1 MKGRNIM
8 NTKASQKRSKILT
21 AKFFLVLLCSLVS
34 VGQTTFGA
42 TYTSSSTSGTQTW
55 SSGTGWSPTAPVS
68 AADTLLVFSATLASG
83 TALQSANN
91 LVGDFLLNN
100 LSMSYAGPTS
110 GTATFTLTGGNLQ
123 FVNNGA
129 TTPTL
134 TFASSGTIKP
144 VETINNAIILG
155 NTLTVS
161 AAATGTTNNLAGVI
175 SGVGGISKSG
185 VGAVNIIGAANTF
198 SGGVSI
204 GSGALYVANIG
215 NNGANSSLGTSG
227 TITVG
232 GSSNAGELRTTN
244 ALSETTDK
252 TIVMGGS
259 TGGATIANYG
269 TGTTLT
275 LNGNINANS
284 TTAKSLTLN
293 DKNGSITVNGTIA
306 NDVSGNAVSLVKT
319 SGSLFTVTLNSANGY
334 TGGTTISS
342 GSLAVGNSGAL
353 GTGALTVT
361 GLTGATLRAI
371 SNVSLANNI
380 VNNLTGASGYL
391 AIDSLQNAGLTNAIT
406 GLISGTGGVRANTA
420 GSRTELLNVNNSF
433 GGGLKVE
440 QGTFMV
446 ANMGNA
452 GANSAIGTSGTVI
465 LGSTTASGFLIW
477 GNSQSETSDKVIA
490 MGGTTGGAGIYG
502 KNNGTLLTLNGNLSV
517 TGVGNKTLTMGGDS
531 DITFNGLIADGAS
544 SSVINARTTGT
555 ATNTRTTT
563 LGNMNNSFTGAVV
576 IDASA
581 PTSASV
587 TNYLSVAGIGNSGNN
602 SYLGKASTINIGGS
616 ASGSTAMLKYTG
628 SGETSD
634 KVINMA
640 GALGNAGID
649 QSGTGLLKFNNNLTA
664 TGSGDKSFVLSG
676 STAGTGEI
684 GGAIVNGAT
693 GSTGLK
699 KEGSGTWTLSGA
711 NSYSGATT
719 VSAGTLN
726 VATAGNISSS
736 SATTINGGNL
746 VVNGTAGAVAVN
758 SGGNLLG
765 SGTVGAV
772 TLASG
777 SFLKPGN
784 SPGNLTAASSV
795 WNAGATYEWQ
805 ITSLTGTAGTAWD
818 LFTVAGG
825 LDLSALSSSA
835 TFNLSLDSSGVLA
848 GFDSAS
854 DYAWTFAKAVSIT
867 GLFSTDAGTDI
878 STLFNISATN
888 FNGGT
893 GPTNGFKVV
902 VGETTGGYTN
912 LNLMAVP
919 EPSASSLMGI
929 GLGALMIL
937 RTFRRQRS

>member
-1 MKGRNIM
+1 M
-8 NTKASQKRSKILT
+8 NTQTNQRTVRNFRKN
-21 AKFFLVLLCSLVS
+21 FLPLLLALAGVLA
-34 VGQTTFGA
+34 GQATFGA
-42 TYTSSSTSGTQTW
+42 TYTSTSTSGTQTW
-55 SSGTGWSPTAPVS
+55 SSGTGWSAVPVS
-68 AADTLLVFSATLASG
+68 AADTTLVFSATLASG
-83 TALQSANN
+83 AVLQSNDD
-91 LVGDFLLNN
+91 LVGNFLLNN
-100 LSMSYAGPTS
+100 LSLNYTGPGS
-110 GTATFTLTGGNLQ
+110 GTVPTFTLTGGNLA
-123 FVNNGA
+123 FTNNGA
-129 TTPTL
+129 TTPQL
-134 TFASSGTIKP
+134 SFASGGTIKTT
-144 VETINNAIILG
+144 ETINNAIILG

-161 AAATGTTNNLAGVI
+161 AAATGTINILGGAI
-175 SGVGGISKSG
+175 SGVGGLSKSG
-185 VGAVNIIGAANTF
+185 LGAVNVIGAANTF
-198 SGGVSI
+198 SGAVSI

-232 GSSNAGELRTTN
+232 GGSNAGELRTTN
-244 ALSETTDK
+244 AVSEATDK

-269 TGTTLT
+269 GTGTTLT
-275 LNGNINANS
+275 LNGNIQAS
-284 TTAKSLTLN
+284 GTGIKTLTLN

-306 NDVSGNAVSLVKT
+306 NDVAGNAVSLVKT
-319 SGSLFTVTLNSANGY
+319 ALSANTVTLNSANGY

-342 GSLAVGNSGAL
+342 GTVAIGNSGAL
-353 GTGALTVT
+353 GSGALTVT
-361 GLTGATLRAI
+361 GTSGATLRAI
-371 SNVSLANNI
+371 SNVIVANSI
-380 VNNLTGASGYL
+380 TNNLTGANGYL
-391 AIDSLQNAGLTNAIT
+391 AIDSLQNAGFTNAIT

-420 GSRTELLNVNNSF
+420 GSRTELLNANNSF
-433 GGGLKVE
+433 GGGLKV
-440 QGTFMV
+440 QNGTFVV

-452 GANSAIGTSGTVI
+452 GFNSAIGTNGTVI
-465 LGSTTASGFLIW
+465 LGDLSSNGFLIW

-531 DITFNGLIADGAS
+531 DITFNGLIADGAG
-544 SSVINARTTGT
+544 SVINARSTGT
-555 ATNTRTTT
+555 TTNTRTTT
-563 LGNMNNSFTGAVV
+563 LGNAGNSFTGAVV

-581 PTSASV
+581 PASASV
-587 TNYLSVAGIGNSGNN
+587 TNYLSVAGVGNANAN
-602 SYLGKASTINIGGS
+602 SYLGKNATINIGGS
-616 ASGSTAMLKYTG
+616 AASSTAMLKYTG

-693 GSTGLK
+693 GSTSLK
-699 KEGSGTWTLSGA
+699 KEGSGTWTLSGV

-719 VSAGTLN
+719 ISAGTLN
-726 VATAGNISSS
+726 VASTGNISSS
-736 SATTINGGNL
+736 SATMVNGGNM
-746 VVNGTAGAVAVN
+746 VVNGTAGAVTVN
-758 SGGNLLG
+758 SGGSLLG

-772 TLASG
+772 ALTSG

-784 SPGNLTAASSV
+784 SPGNLTAASSI

-805 ITSLTGTAGTAWD
+805 ITSLAGTAGTNWD
-818 LFTVAGG
+818 LFTVTGE
-825 LDLSALSSSA
+825 LNLSALSSSS
-835 TFNLSLDSSGVLA
+835 TFNLSLDSAGALA
-848 GFDSAS
+848 GFSSTS
-854 DYAWTFAKAVSIT
+854 DYTWTFAKAASIT
-867 GLFSTDAGTDI
+867 GLSSTSAGTDI
-878 STLFNISATN
+878 SALFNILATN

-912 LNLMAVP
+912 LNLTTVP

-929 GLGALMIL
+929 GLSVLMIL
-937 RTFRRQRS
+937 RTFRRQQS

>member
-1 MKGRNIM
+1 M
-8 NTKASQKRSKILT
+8 NTQTNQMTVRNFRKN
-21 AKFFLVLLCSLVS
+21 FLPLLLALAGVLA
-34 VGQTTFGA
+34 GQTTFGA

-55 SSGTGWSPTAPVS
+55 SSGTGWSAVPVS
-68 AADTLLVFSATLASG
+68 AADTALVFSATLASG
-83 TALQSANN
+83 AVLQSNDD
-91 LVGDFLLNN
+91 LVGNFLLNSLAMN
-100 LSMSYAGPTS
+100 YVGPNT

-134 TFASSGTIKP
+134 TFNPSGTIKP

-155 NTLTVS
+155 NNLTLAAPS
-161 AAATGTTNNLAGVI
+161 ASTTNNLAGVI

-185 VGAVNIIGAANTF
+185 AGAVNVIGAANSF
-198 SGGVSI
+198 SGAVSI
-204 GSGALYVANIG
+204 GSVALYVANIG
-215 NNGANSSLGTSG
+215 NSGNNSSLGTNG

-232 GSSNAGELRTTN
+232 GGSNAGELRTTN
-244 ALSETTDK
+244 AVSEATDK

-269 TGTTLT
+269 GTGTTLT
-275 LNGNINANS
+275 LNGNIQAS
-284 TTAKSLTLN
+284 GTGIKTLTLN

-306 NDVSGNAVSLVKT
+306 NDISGNAVSLVKT
-319 SGSLFTVTLNSANGY
+319 ALSANTVTLNSANGY

-342 GSLAVGNSGAL
+342 GTLVVGNSGAL

-361 GLTGATLRAI
+361 GAATLMA
-371 SNVSLANNI
+371 SNNVILANNI
-380 VNNLTGASGYL
+380 ANNITAGSYLSIASG
-391 AIDSLQNAGLTNAIT
+391 QNTGFTNAIT

-440 QGTFMV
+440 QGTFV
-446 ANMGNA
+446 AANMGNA

-465 LGSTTASGFLIW
+465 LGGSGNPGFLIW

-502 KNNGTLLTLNGNLSV
+502 KNNGALLTLNGNLSV

-531 DITFNGLIADGAS
+531 DITFNGLIADGAG
-544 SSVINARTTGT
+544 SVINARSTGT
-555 ATNTRTTT
+555 TTNTRTTT
-563 LGNMNNSFTGAVV
+563 LGNANNSFTGAVV

-587 TNYLSVAGIGNSGNN
+587 TNYLSVAGVGNANAN

-616 ASGSTAMLKYTG
+616 ATGSTAMLKYTG
-628 SGETSD
+628 TGETSD

-640 GALGNAGID
+640 GANGNAGID

-711 NSYSGATT
+711 NSYSGTTT

-726 VATAGNISSS
+726 VASAGSISSS
-736 SATTINGGNL
+736 SATTVNGGNL
-746 VVNGTAGAVAVN
+746 VVNGTAGAVTVN
-758 SGGNLLG
+758 LGGSLLG

-772 TLASG
+772 ALTSG

-805 ITSLTGTAGTAWD
+805 ITSLAGTAGTNWD
-818 LFTVAGG
+818 LFTVTGG
-825 LDLSALSSSA
+825 LNLSALSSSS
-835 TFNLSLDSSGVLA
+835 TFNLSLDSAGALA
-848 GFDSAS
+848 GFSSTS
-854 DYAWTFAKAVSIT
+854 DYTWTFAKAASIT
-867 GLFSTDAGTDI
+867 GLSSTSAGTDI
-878 STLFNISATN
+878 SALFNILATN

-912 LNLMAVP
+912 LNLTTVP

-929 GLGALMIL
+929 GLSVLMIL
-937 RTFRRQRS
+937 RTFRRQQS

>member
-1 MKGRNIM
+1 M
-8 NTKASQKRSKILT
+8 NTQNNQSNVRNLRKNFLPLLLAVAGVLT
-21 AKFFLVLLCSLVS
+21 
-34 VGQTTFGA
+34 GQTAFGA
-42 TYTSSSTSGTQTW
+42 TYTSTSTSGVNTW
-55 SSGTGWSPTAPVS
+55 SSGAGWNAVPVS
-68 AADTLLVFSATLASG
+68 AADTSLVFSGTLASG

-100 LSMSYAGPTS
+100 LVMNYAGPAS
-110 GTATFTLTGGNLQ
+110 GTATFTLNGGNLQ
-123 FVNNGA
+123 FVNNGV

-134 TFASSGTIKP
+134 TFNPTGTIKP
-144 VETINNAIILG
+144 IETINNAIILG
-155 NTLTVS
+155 NTLTV
-161 AAATGTTNNLAGVI
+161 AAGTTGTTNILGGLI
-175 SGVGGISKSG
+175 SGVGGLSKSG
-185 VGAVNIIGAANTF
+185 VGAVNVIGAANTF
-198 SGGVSI
+198 SGPVSI
-204 GSGALYVANIG
+204 GNGALYVSKIG
-215 NNGANSSLGTSG
+215 VSGANSSLGTSG
-227 TITVG
+227 TVTIGG
-232 GSSNAGELRTTN
+232 GSNSGELRTTN

-259 TGGATIANYG
+259 TGGATIRNEG
-269 TGTTLT
+269 GVGTTLT
-275 LNGNINANS
+275 LNGNINANG
-284 TTAKSLTLN
+284 TGVKTLTLN
-293 DKNGSITVNGTIA
+293 DKNGSITINGTIA
-306 NDVSGNAVSLVKT
+306 KDVAGNAVSLVKT
-319 SGSLFTVTLNSANGY
+319 AASTNTVTLNSANGY

-342 GSLAVGNSGAL
+342 GALAIGNSGSL
-353 GTGALTVT
+353 GTGVLTVT
-361 GLTGATLRAI
+361 GTSGATLRAI

-391 AIDSLQNAGLTNAIT
+391 AIDSLQNAGFTNAIT

-420 GSRTELLNVNNSF
+420 GSRTELLNANNSF
-433 GGGLKVE
+433 GGGLKV
-440 QGTFMV
+440 QNGTFVV

-452 GANSAIGTSGTVI
+452 GFNSAIGTNGTVI
-465 LGSTTASGFLIW
+465 LGDVASNGFLIW
-477 GNSQSETSDKVIA
+477 GNNQSETSDKVIA

-502 KNNGTLLTLNGNLSV
+502 RNNGTLLTLNGNLSV

-531 DITFNGLIADGAS
+531 DITFNGLIADGS
-544 SSVINARTTGT
+544 GSVINARTTGT
-555 ATNTRTTT
+555 TTNTRTTT
-563 LGNMNNSFTGAVV
+563 LGNAGNSFTGAVV

-581 PTSASV
+581 PVGASV
-587 TNYLSVAGIGNSGNN
+587 TNFLSVAGVGNANAN
-602 SYLGKASTINIGGS
+602 SYLGKNATINIGGS
-616 ASGSTAMLKYTG
+616 AAGSTAMLKYTG
-628 SGETSD
+628 AGETSD

-726 VATAGNISSS
+726 VASTGNIISS
-736 SATTINGGNL
+736 SATTVNGGNL
-746 VVNGTAGAVAVN
+746 VVNGTAGAVTVN
-758 SGGNLLG
+758 LGGSLLG

-772 TLASG
+772 ELTSG

-784 SPGNLTAASSV
+784 SPGNLTAASSI

-818 LFTVAGG
+818 LFTVTAG
-825 LDLSALSSSA
+825 LDLSALSSSS
-835 TFNLSLDSSGVLA
+835 TFNLSLDSAGALA
-848 GFDSAS
+848 GFSSTS
-854 DYAWTFAKAVSIT
+854 DYSWTFAKAASIT
-867 GLFSTDAGTDI
+867 GLSSTDAGTDI
-878 STLFNISATN
+878 SSLFNILATN
-888 FNGGT
+888 FNGGA

-902 VGETTGGYTN
+902 VGETAGGYTS
-912 LNLMAVP
+912 LNLTTVP

-937 RTFRRQRS
+937 RNLRRKRN

>member
-1 MKGRNIM
+1 M
-8 NTKASQKRSKILT
+8 NTKSLLKSI
-21 AKFFLVLLCSLVS
+21 KFFLALLCSLVLA
-34 VGQTTFGA
+34 GNATFGA

-55 SSGTGWSPTAPVS
+55 SSGTGWSAVPVS
-68 AADTLLVFSATLASG
+68 AADTSLVFSATLVSG

-100 LSMSYAGPTS
+100 LSISYAGPAS

-134 TFASSGTIKP
+134 SFASSGTIRP

-161 AAATGTTNNLAGVI
+161 APSAGTTNNLAGLI

-185 VGAVNIIGAANTF
+185 TGVVNIIGGANTF
-198 SGGVSI
+198 SGAVSI

-215 NNGANSSLGTSG
+215 NSGANSSLGTSG
-227 TITVG
+227 TITLGAG
-232 GSSNAGELRTTN
+232 GNSGELRTTN
-244 ALSETTDK
+244 ALSETTGK
-252 TIVMGGS
+252 TFVMGGS
-259 TGGATIANYG
+259 TAGNATIANYGG

-284 TTAKSLTLN
+284 TSAKVLTLN
-293 DKNGSITVNGTIA
+293 DKNGSIIVNGTIA
-306 NDVSGNAVSLVKT
+306 NDVAGNAVSLVKT
-319 SGSLFTVTLNSANGY
+319 AASTNTITLNSANGY

-342 GSLAVGNSGAL
+342 GTVAIGNSGAL
-353 GTGALTVT
+353 GSGALTVT
-361 GLTGATLRAI
+361 GTSGATLRAI
-371 SNVSLANNI
+371 SNVIVANNI
-380 VNNLTGASGYL
+380 ANNLTGANGYL
-391 AIDSLQNAGLTNAIT
+391 AIDSLQNSGLTNAIT

-440 QGTFMV
+440 QGTFV
-446 ANMGNA
+446 AANMGNA

-465 LGSTTASGFLIW
+465 LGGSTASGFLIW
-477 GNSQSETSDKVIA
+477 GNSQNETSDKVIA
-490 MGGTTGGAGIYG
+490 MGGTTNGAGIYG

-544 SSVINARTTGT
+544 SSVINARSTGT

-563 LGNMNNSFTGAVV
+563 LGNANNSFTGAVV

-581 PTSASV
+581 PASASV
-587 TNYLSVAGIGNSGNN
+587 TNFLSVAGVGNANAN
-602 SYLGKASTINIGGS
+602 SYLGKNATINIGGS
-616 ASGSTAMLKYTG
+616 AAGSTAMLKYTG

-699 KEGSGTWTLSGA
+699 KEGSGTWTLSGV

-719 VSAGTLN
+719 ISAGTLN
-726 VATAGNISSS
+726 VASTGNISSS
-736 SATTINGGNL
+736 SATTVNGGNM
-746 VVNGTAGAVAVN
+746 VVNGTAGAVTVN
-758 SGGNLLG
+758 LGGSLLG

-772 TLASG
+772 ELTSG

-805 ITSLTGTAGTAWD
+805 ITSLAGTAGTNWD
-818 LFTVAGG
+818 LFTVTGG
-825 LDLSALSSSA
+825 LNLSALSSSS
-835 TFNLSLDSSGVLA
+835 TFNLSLDSAGALA
-848 GFDSAS
+848 GFSSTS
-854 DYAWTFAKAVSIT
+854 DYTWTFAKAASIT
-867 GLFSTDAGTDI
+867 GLSSTDAGTDI
-878 STLFNISATN
+878 STLFNILATN

-902 VGETTGGYTN
+902 VGETAGGYTS
-912 LNLMAVP
+912 LNLTTVP

-937 RTFRRQRS
+937 RNLRRRQS

>member
-1 MKGRNIM
+1 M
-8 NTKASQKRSKILT
+8 NTQTNQRTVRNFRKN
-21 AKFFLVLLCSLVS
+21 FLPLLLALAGVLA
-34 VGQTTFGA
+34 GQATFGA
-42 TYTSSSTSGTQTW
+42 TYTSTSTSGTQTW
-55 SSGTGWSPTAPVS
+55 SSGTGWSAVPVS
-68 AADTLLVFSATLASG
+68 AADTALVFSATLATG
-83 TALQSANN
+83 AVLQSNDD
-91 LVGDFLLNN
+91 LVGNFLLNSLAMN
-100 LSMSYAGPTS
+100 YVGPNT

-134 TFASSGTIKP
+134 TFNPSGTIKP

-155 NTLTVS
+155 NNLTLAAPS
-161 AAATGTTNNLAGVI
+161 ASTTNNLAGII

-185 VGAVNIIGAANTF
+185 LGAVNIIGAANTF

-227 TITVG
+227 TVTVG
-232 GSSNAGELRTTN
+232 GGGNAGELRTTN
-244 ALSETTDK
+244 AVSEATDK

-269 TGTTLT
+269 GTGTTLT
-275 LNGNINANS
+275 LNGNIQAS
-284 TTAKSLTLN
+284 GTGIKTLTLN

-306 NDVSGNAVSLVKT
+306 NDISGNAVSLVKT
-319 SGSLFTVTLNSANGY
+319 ALSANTVTLNSANGY

-342 GSLAVGNSGAL
+342 GTVAIGNSGAL

-361 GLTGATLRAI
+361 GTSGATLRAI

-380 VNNLTGASGYL
+380 ANNLTGASGYL
-391 AIDSLQNAGLTNAIT
+391 AIDSLQNAGFTNAIT

-440 QGTFMV
+440 QGTFV
-446 ANMGNA
+446 AANMGNA

-465 LGSTTASGFLIW
+465 LGGSGNSGFLIW

-502 KNNGTLLTLNGNLSV
+502 KNNGALLTLNGNLSV

-531 DITFNGLIADGAS
+531 DITFNGLIADGAG
-544 SSVINARTTGT
+544 SVINARSTGT
-555 ATNTRTTT
+555 TTNTRTTT
-563 LGNMNNSFTGAVV
+563 LGNANNSFTGAVV

-587 TNYLSVAGIGNSGNN
+587 TNYLSVAGVGNANAN

-616 ASGSTAMLKYTG
+616 ATGSTAMLKYTG
-628 SGETSD
+628 TGETSD

-640 GALGNAGID
+640 GANGNAGID

-711 NSYSGATT
+711 NSYSGTTT

-726 VATAGNISSS
+726 VASAGSISSS
-736 SATTINGGNL
+736 SATTVNGGNL
-746 VVNGTAGAVAVN
+746 VVNGTAGAVTVN
-758 SGGNLLG
+758 LGGSLLG

-772 TLASG
+772 ALTSG

-805 ITSLTGTAGTAWD
+805 ITSLAGTAGTNWD
-818 LFTVAGG
+818 LFTVTGG
-825 LDLSALSSSA
+825 LNLSALSSSS
-835 TFNLSLDSSGVLA
+835 TFNLSLDSAGALA
-848 GFDSAS
+848 GFSSTS
-854 DYAWTFAKAVSIT
+854 DYTWTFAKAASIT
-867 GLFSTDAGTDI
+867 GLSSTSAGTDI
-878 STLFNISATN
+878 SALFNILATN

-912 LNLMAVP
+912 LNLTTVP

-929 GLGALMIL
+929 GLSVLMIL
-937 RTFRRQRS
+937 RTFRRQQS

>member
-1 MKGRNIM
+1 M
-8 NTKASQKRSKILT
+8 NTQTNRNSVQPTVRNFRGNFLPLLIAVVGVLT
-21 AKFFLVLLCSLVS
+21 
-34 VGQTTFGA
+34 GQATFGA

-55 SSGTGWSPTAPVS
+55 SSGTGWTPTAPVS
-68 AADTLLVFSATLASG
+68 AVDTSLVFSGTLAAG
-83 TALQSANN
+83 AVLQSANN

-100 LSMSYAGPTS
+100 LSMSYAGPAS

-129 TTPTL
+129 TTPQL
-134 TFASSGTIKP
+134 SFASSGTIKP

-185 VGAVNIIGAANTF
+185 VGAVNVIGPANTF
-198 SGGVSI
+198 SGAVSI
-204 GSGALYVANIG
+204 GNGALYVANIG

-227 TITVG
+227 TITLGG
-232 GSSNAGELRTTN
+232 GSNSGELRTTN
-244 ALSETTDK
+244 AVSEATDK

-269 TGTTLT
+269 TSTTLT
-275 LNGNINANS
+275 LNGNIQAS
-284 TTAKSLTLN
+284 GTGIKTLTLN

-319 SGSLFTVTLNSANGY
+319 AASANTITLNSANGY

-342 GSLAVGNSGAL
+342 GTLAVGNSGAL

-361 GLTGATLRAI
+361 GTTGATLRAI

-391 AIDSLQNAGLTNAIT
+391 AVDSLQNAGFTNAIT

-433 GGGLKVE
+433 GGGLKL
-440 QGTFMV
+440 QNGTFVV

-452 GANSAIGTSGTVI
+452 GFNSAIGTNGTVI
-465 LGSTTASGFLIW
+465 LGDLSSNGFLIW

-544 SSVINARTTGT
+544 SSVINARSTGT
-555 ATNTRTTT
+555 TTNTRTTT
-563 LGNMNNSFTGAVV
+563 LGNANNSFTGVV
-576 IDASA
+576 AIDASA
-581 PTSASV
+581 PASASV
-587 TNYLSVAGIGNSGNN
+587 TNYLSVAGIGEAGNN

-616 ASGSTAMLKYTG
+616 AAGSTAMLKYTG
-628 SGETSD
+628 AGETSG
-634 KVINMA
+634 KVINMN
-640 GALGNAGID
+640 GANGNAGIE
-649 QSGTGLLKFNNNLTA
+649 QSGTGLLKFTNNFTA
-664 TGSGDKSFVLSG
+664 TAAGDKSFVLSG
-676 STAGTGEI
+676 STAGSGEI

-699 KEGSGTWTLSGA
+699 KEGSGAWTLSGV

-726 VATAGNISSS
+726 VANTGNISSS
-736 SATTINGGNL
+736 SATTVNGGNL
-746 VVNGTAGAVAVN
+746 VVNGTAGAVTVN
-758 SGGNLLG
+758 SGGSLLG

-772 TLASG
+772 VLSSG

-784 SPGNLTAASSV
+784 SPGNLTAASSI

-805 ITSLTGTAGTAWD
+805 ISSLTGTAGTNWD

-825 LDLSALSSSA
+825 LNLSALSSSS
-835 TFNLSLDSSGVLA
+835 TFNLSLDSAGALA
-848 GFDSAS
+848 GFSSAS
-854 DYAWTFAKAVSIT
+854 DYTWTFAKAASIT
-867 GLFSTDAGTDI
+867 GLSSTDAGTDI
-878 STLFNISATN
+878 SSLFNILAAN

-902 VGETTGGYTN
+902 VGETSGGYTS
-912 LNLMAVP
+912 LNLTTVP
-919 EPSASSLMGI
+919 EPSPSSLMGI
-929 GLGALMIL
+929 GMGALMIL
-937 RTFRRQRS
+937 RTFRRRQS

>member
-1 MKGRNIM
+1 MKKYM
-8 NTKASQKRSKILT
+8 NTKPLQQSLNYLS
-21 AKFFLVLLCSLVS
+21 AKFFVTLLCSLVLATS
-34 VGQTTFGA
+34 TTFGA
-42 TYTSSSTSGTQTW
+42 TYTSTSTSGTNTW
-55 SSGTGWSPTAPVS
+55 SSGTGWSAVPVS
-68 AADTLLVFSATLASG
+68 AADTSLVFSATLASG
-83 TALQSANN
+83 TALQSTNN
-91 LVGDFLLNN
+91 LVGDFLLNSLAMN
-100 LSMSYAGPTS
+100 YVGPAT

-134 TFASSGTIKP
+134 TFNPTGTIKP

-155 NTLTVS
+155 NTLTV
-161 AAATGTTNNLAGVI
+161 AAGTSGTTNILGGLI
-175 SGVGGISKSG
+175 SGAGGITKSG
-185 VGAVNIIGAANTF
+185 IGAVNVLSAANTF
-198 SGGVSI
+198 SGAVSI
-204 GSGALYVANIG
+204 GYGALYVANIG

-227 TITVG
+227 TVTIG
-232 GSSNAGELRTTN
+232 GAGNSGELRTTN
-244 ALSETTDK
+244 AVSEATDK

-269 TGTTLT
+269 TSTTLT
-275 LNGNINANS
+275 LNGNIQAS
-284 TTAKSLTLN
+284 GTGIKTLTLN

-319 SGSLFTVTLNSANGY
+319 AASANTITLNSANGY

-342 GSLAVGNSGAL
+342 GTLAVGNSGAL

-361 GLTGATLRAI
+361 GTTGATLRAI

-391 AIDSLQNAGLTNAIT
+391 AVDSLQNAGFTNAIT

-420 GSRTELLNVNNSF
+420 GSRTELLNTNNSF
-433 GGGLKVE
+433 GGGLKVQ
-440 QGTFMV
+440 QGTFAV

-452 GANSAIGTSGTVI
+452 GSNSAIGTNGTVI
-465 LGSTTASGFLIW
+465 LGDAANNGFLIW
-477 GNSQSETSDKVIA
+477 GNNQNETSDKVIA

-544 SSVINARTTGT
+544 SSVINARSTGT
-555 ATNTRTTT
+555 TTNTRTTT
-563 LGNMNNSFTGAVV
+563 LGNANNSFTGVV
-576 IDASA
+576 AIDASA

-587 TNYLSVAGIGNSGNN
+587 TNYLSVAGVGNANAN

-616 ASGSTAMLKYTG
+616 ATGSTAMLKYTG
-628 SGETSD
+628 TGETSD

-640 GALGNAGID
+640 GANGNAGID
-649 QSGTGLLKFNNNLTA
+649 QSGTGLLKFANNLTA
-664 TGSGDKSFVLSG
+664 TAAGDKSFVLAG

-693 GSTGLK
+693 GSTSLK
-699 KEGSGTWTLSGA
+699 KEGSGTWTLSGV

-726 VATAGNISSS
+726 VASTGNISSS
-736 SATTINGGNL
+736 SATTVNGGNL
-746 VVNGTAGAVAVN
+746 LVNGTAGAVTVN
-758 SGGNLLG
+758 SGGSLLG

-772 TLASG
+772 ALTSG

-805 ITSLTGTAGTAWD
+805 IISTTGTAGTDWD

-835 TFNLSLDSSGVLA
+835 TFNLNLDSSGPLT
-848 GFDSAS
+848 GFSSTS
-854 DYAWTFAKAVSIT
+854 DYSWTFAKAASIT
-867 GLFSTDAGTDI
+867 GLSSTSAGTDI
-878 STLFNISATN
+878 STLFNILATN

-893 GPTNGFKVV
+893 TPANGFKVV
-902 VGETTGGYTN
+902 VGETSGGYTN
-912 LNLMAVP
+912 LNLTTVP
-919 EPSASSLMGI
+919 EPSAASLMGI
-929 GLGALMIL
+929 GMSALMIL
-937 RTFRRQRS
+937 RTFRRRQS

>member
-1 MKGRNIM
+1 MKGVNNM
-8 NTKASQKRSKILT
+8 NLNSIEQSSKFLT
-21 AKFFLVLLCSLVS
+21 AKFFFTLLCSLLLA
-34 VGQTTFGA
+34 GQTTFGA

-55 SSGTGWSPTAPVS
+55 SSGSGWSPSAPVS
-68 AADTLLVFSATLASG
+68 AADTALVFSATLTSG

-100 LSMSYAGPTS
+100 LSMSYAGPLT

-123 FVNNGA
+123 FLSNGA

-144 VETINNAIILG
+144 VETVNNAIILG
-155 NTLTVS
+155 NTLTV
-161 AAATGTTNNLAGVI
+161 AAGTTSTTNILGGLI
-175 SGVGGISKSG
+175 SGVGGITKSG
-185 VGAVNIIGAANTF
+185 GAAVSVIGAANSF
-198 SGGVSI
+198 SGPVSI
-204 GSGALYVANIG
+204 GNGALYVSKIG
-215 NNGANSSLGTSG
+215 NSGANSSLGTSG

-232 GSSNAGELRTTN
+232 GSANAGELRTTN
-244 ALSETTDK
+244 AISEVTDK

-259 TGGATIANYG
+259 TGGATIRNEGAG
-269 TGTTLT
+269 TLT
-275 LNGNINANS
+275 LNGNINANN
-284 TTAKSLTLN
+284 TGAKVLTLN
-293 DKNGSITVNGTIA
+293 DKNGSIIVNGTIA
-306 NDVSGNAVSLVKT
+306 NDVAGNAVSLVKT
-319 SGSLFTVTLNSANGY
+319 ALSANTVTLNSANGY

-342 GSLAVGNSGAL
+342 GALAIGNSGAL
-353 GTGALTVT
+353 GTGTLTVT
-361 GLTGATLRAI
+361 GTSGATLRAI
-371 SNVSLANNI
+371 SNVSVANNI
-380 VNNLTGASGYL
+380 ANNLTGASGYL
-391 AIDSLQNAGLTNAIT
+391 AIDSLQNGGFTNAIT
-406 GLISGTGGVRANTA
+406 GLISGTGGVRANIA

-440 QGTFMV
+440 QGTFV
-446 ANMGNA
+446 AANMGNA

-465 LGSTTASGFLIW
+465 LGNSTTSGFLIW

-531 DITFNGLIADGAS
+531 DITFNGLIADAAG
-544 SSVINARTTGT
+544 SVINARTTGT
-555 ATNTRTTT
+555 TTNTRTTT
-563 LGNMNNSFTGAVV
+563 LGNVNNSFTGAVV

-581 PTSASV
+581 PATASV
-587 TNYLSVAGIGNSGNN
+587 TNYLSVAGIGNTGNN
-602 SYLGKASTINIGGS
+602 SYLGKASTINIGGIL
-616 ASGSTAMLKYTG
+616 AGSTAMLKYTG

-634 KVINMA
+634 KVINMN

-676 STAGTGEI
+676 SSFGTGEI

-726 VATAGNISSS
+726 VANTGNISSS
-736 SATTINGGNL
+736 SATTVNGGNL
-746 VVNGTAGAVAVN
+746 VVNGTAGAVTVN
-758 SGGNLLG
+758 TGGSLLG

-772 TLASG
+772 ALTRG
-777 SFLKPGN
+777 SYLKPGN
-784 SPGNLTAASSV
+784 SPGNLTAASSI

-818 LFTVAGG
+818 LFTVTGG
-825 LDLSALSSSA
+825 LNLTALSSSSK
-835 TFNLSLDSSGVLA
+835 FNLNLDSAGALA
-848 GFDSAS
+848 GFSSTS
-854 DYAWTFAKAVSIT
+854 DYSWTFAKAASIT
-867 GLFSTDAGTDI
+867 GLSSTDAGTDI
-878 STLFNISATN
+878 SALFNILAMN

-902 VGETTGGYTN
+902 VGETSGGYTS
-912 LNLMAVP
+912 LNLTTVP
-919 EPSASSLMGI
+919 EPSAASLMGI
-929 GLGALMIL
+929 GLGALIIL
-937 RTFRRQRS
+937 RTIRRRQS

>member
-1 MKGRNIM
+1 M
-8 NTKASQKRSKILT
+8 NTQTNQMTVRNFRKN
-21 AKFFLVLLCSLVS
+21 FLPLLLALAGVLA
-34 VGQTTFGA
+34 GQATFGA
-42 TYTSSSTSGTQTW
+42 TYTSTSTSGTQTW
-55 SSGTGWSPTAPVS
+55 SSGTGWSAVPVS
-68 AADTLLVFSATLASG
+68 AADTALVFSATLVSG

-100 LSMSYAGPTS
+100 LSMSYAGPAT

-123 FVNNGA
+123 FVSNGA

-134 TFASSGTIKP
+134 SFATSGTIRP

-161 AAATGTTNNLAGVI
+161 AASAGTTNNLAGLI

-185 VGAVNIIGAANTF
+185 LGAVNVIGAANTF
-198 SGGVSI
+198 SGAVSI
-204 GSGALYVANIG
+204 GSGALYVAKIG
-215 NNGANSSLGTSG
+215 NSGANSSLGTSG
-227 TITVG
+227 TVTL
-232 GSSNAGELRTTN
+232 GSGATGGELRTTN

-252 TIVMGGS
+252 LIVMGGS
-259 TGGATIANYG
+259 AGGATIANYG
-269 TGTTLT
+269 TSTTLT
-275 LNGNINANS
+275 LSGNINANS
-284 TTAKSLTLN
+284 TSAKVLTLN
-293 DKNGSITVNGTIA
+293 DKSGSITVNGTIA
-306 NDVSGNAVSLVKT
+306 NDFSGNAVSLVK
-319 SGSLFTVTLNSANGY
+319 GGINTVTLNASNAY
-334 TGGTTISS
+334 TGGTAMTN
-342 GSLAVGNSGAL
+342 GALAIGNSGAL
-353 GTGALTVT
+353 GSGALTVT
-361 GLTGATLRAI
+361 GTSGATLMAI
-371 SNVSLANNI
+371 SNVTVANNI
-380 VNNLTGASGYL
+380 ANNITGTGNSSYL
-391 AIDSLQNAGLTNAIT
+391 AIASLQDANLTNAIT
-406 GLISGTGGVRANTA
+406 GLISGTGGVRGNTS

-433 GGGLKVE
+433 GGGLKV
-440 QGTFMV
+440 QKGIFVV

-452 GANSAIGTSGTVI
+452 GFSSAIGTNGTVI
-465 LGSTTASGFLIW
+465 LGDVAGDGFLIW
-477 GNSQSETSDKVIA
+477 GNNQSETSDKVIA

-531 DITFNGLIADGAS
+531 DITFNGLIADGAG
-544 SSVINARTTGT
+544 SVINARSTGT
-555 ATNTRTTT
+555 TTNTRTTT
-563 LGNMNNSFTGAVV
+563 LGNANNSFTGAVV

-587 TNYLSVAGIGNSGNN
+587 TNYLSVAGVGNANAN
-602 SYLGKASTINIGGS
+602 SYLGKNATINIGGS
-616 ASGSTAMLKYTG
+616 AAGSTAILKYTG

-640 GALGNAGID
+640 GANGNAGID
-649 QSGTGLLKFNNNLTA
+649 QSGTGLLKFANNLTA
-664 TGSGDKSFVLSG
+664 TAAGDKSFVLAG

-699 KEGSGTWTLSGA
+699 KEGSGTWTLSGV

-726 VATAGNISSS
+726 VASTGNISSS
-736 SATTINGGNL
+736 SATTVNGGNM
-746 VVNGTAGAVAVN
+746 VVNGTAGAVTVN
-758 SGGNLLG
+758 SGGSLLG

-772 TLASG
+772 ALTSG

-784 SPGNLTAASSV
+784 SPGNLTAASSI

-805 ITSLTGTAGTAWD
+805 ISSLTGTAGTAWD
-818 LFTVAGG
+818 LFTVTGG
-825 LDLSALSSSA
+825 LNLSALSSSS
-835 TFNLSLDSSGVLA
+835 TFNLSLDSAGALA
-848 GFDSAS
+848 GFSSTS
-854 DYAWTFAKAVSIT
+854 DYTWTFAKAASIT
-867 GLFSTDAGTDI
+867 GLSSTSAGTDI
-878 STLFNISATN
+878 SALFNILATN

-912 LNLMAVP
+912 LNLTTVP

-929 GLGALMIL
+929 GLSVLMIL
-937 RTFRRQRS
+937 RTFRRQQS

>member
-1 MKGRNIM
+1 M
-8 NTKASQKRSKILT
+8 NTQTNGNSVQPTVRNFRGNFLPLLIAVVGVLT
-21 AKFFLVLLCSLVS
+21 
-34 VGQTTFGA
+34 GQATFGA

-55 SSGTGWSPTAPVS
+55 SSGTGWTPTAPVS
-68 AADTLLVFSATLASG
+68 AVDTSLVFSGTLAAG
-83 TALQSANN
+83 AVLQSANN

-100 LSMSYAGPTS
+100 LSMSYAGPAS

-134 TFASSGTIKP
+134 SFASSGTIRP

-161 AAATGTTNNLAGVI
+161 APSAGTTNNLAGLI

-185 VGAVNIIGAANTF
+185 TGVVNIIGGANTF
-198 SGGVSI
+198 SGAVSI

-215 NNGANSSLGTSG
+215 NSGANSSLGTSG
-227 TITVG
+227 TITLGAG
-232 GSSNAGELRTTN
+232 GNSGELRTTN
-244 ALSETTDK
+244 ALSETTGK
-252 TIVMGGS
+252 TFVMGGS
-259 TGGATIANYG
+259 TAGNATIANYGG

-284 TTAKSLTLN
+284 TSAKVLTLN
-293 DKNGSITVNGTIA
+293 DKNGSIIVNGTIA
-306 NDVSGNAVSLVKT
+306 NDVAGNAVSLVKT
-319 SGSLFTVTLNSANGY
+319 ALSVNTVTLNSANGY

-342 GSLAVGNSGAL
+342 GTLAIGNSGAL

-361 GLTGATLRAI
+361 GTSGATLRAI

-391 AIDSLQNAGLTNAIT
+391 AIDSLQNAGFTNAIT

-420 GSRTELLNVNNSF
+420 GSRTELLNANNSF
-433 GGGLKVE
+433 GGGLKV
-440 QGTFMV
+440 QNGTFVV

-452 GANSAIGTSGTVI
+452 GFNSAIGTNGTVI
-465 LGSTTASGFLIW
+465 LGDVASNGFLIW
-477 GNSQSETSDKVIA
+477 GNNQSETSDKVIA

-502 KNNGTLLTLNGNLSV
+502 RNNGTLLTLNGNLSV

-531 DITFNGLIADGAS
+531 DITFNGLIADGS
-544 SSVINARTTGT
+544 GSVINARTTGT
-555 ATNTRTTT
+555 TTNTRTTT
-563 LGNMNNSFTGAVV
+563 FGNAGNSFTGAVV

-581 PTSASV
+581 PASASV
-587 TNYLSVAGIGNSGNN
+587 TNFLSVAGVGNANAN
-602 SYLGKASTINIGGS
+602 SYLGKNATINIGGS
-616 ASGSTAMLKYTG
+616 AAGSTAMLKYTG
-628 SGETSD
+628 AGETSD

-726 VATAGNISSS
+726 VASTGNIISS
-736 SATTINGGNL
+736 SATTVNGGNL
-746 VVNGTAGAVAVN
+746 VVNGTAGAVTVN
-758 SGGNLLG
+758 LGGSLLG

-772 TLASG
+772 ELTSG

-795 WNAGATYEWQ
+795 WKAGATYEWQ
-805 ITSLTGTAGTAWD
+805 ITSLAGTAGTDWD
-818 LFTVAGG
+818 LFTVTGG
-825 LDLSALSSSA
+825 LDLSALSSSS
-835 TFNLSLDSSGVLA
+835 TFNLSLDSAGALA
-848 GFDSAS
+848 GFSSTS
-854 DYAWTFAKAVSIT
+854 DYSWTFAKAASIT
-867 GLFSTDAGTDI
+867 GLSSTSAGTDI
-878 STLFNISATN
+878 STLFNILATN

-902 VGETTGGYTN
+902 VGETAGGYTS
-912 LNLMAVP
+912 LNLTTVP
-919 EPSASSLMGI
+919 EPSASSLMGF

-937 RTFRRQRS
+937 RNLRRKRN

>member
-1 MKGRNIM
+1 
-8 NTKASQKRSKILT
+8 
-21 AKFFLVLLCSLVS
+21 
-34 VGQTTFGA
+34 
-42 TYTSSSTSGTQTW
+42 
-55 SSGTGWSPTAPVS
+55 
-68 AADTLLVFSATLASG
+68 LASG

-123 FVNNGA
+123 FVSNGA

-134 TFASSGTIKP
+134 SFATSGTIRP

-161 AAATGTTNNLAGVI
+161 AASAGTTNNLAGLI

-185 VGAVNIIGAANTF
+185 LGAVNVIGAANTF
-198 SGGVSI
+198 SGAVSI
-204 GSGALYVANIG
+204 GSGALYVAKIG
-215 NNGANSSLGTSG
+215 NSGANSSLGTSG
-227 TITVG
+227 TVTL
-232 GSSNAGELRTTN
+232 GSGTTGGELRTTN

-252 TIVMGGS
+252 LIVMGGS
-259 TGGATIANYG
+259 SGGATIANYG
-269 TGTTLT
+269 TNTTLT
-275 LNGNINANS
+275 LSGNINANS
-284 TTAKSLTLN
+284 TSAKVLTLN
-293 DKNGSITVNGTIA
+293 DKSGSITVNGTIA
-306 NDVSGNAVSLVKT
+306 NDFSGNAVSLVKGGT
-319 SGSLFTVTLNSANGY
+319 NTVTLNASNAY
-334 TGGTTISS
+334 TGGTAMTN
-342 GSLAVGNSGAL
+342 GALAIGNSGAL
-353 GTGALTVT
+353 GSGALTVT
-361 GLTGATLRAI
+361 GTSGATLMAI
-371 SNVSLANNI
+371 SNVTVANNI
-380 VNNLTGASGYL
+380 ANNITGTGNSSYL
-391 AIDSLQNAGLTNAIT
+391 AIASLQDANLTNAIT
-406 GLISGTGGVRANTA
+406 GLISGTGGVRGNTS

-433 GGGLKVE
+433 GGGLKV
-440 QGTFMV
+440 QKGIFVV

-452 GANSAIGTSGTVI
+452 GFSSAIGTNGTVI
-465 LGSTTASGFLIW
+465 LGDVAGDGFLIW
-477 GNSQSETSDKVIA
+477 GNNQSETSDKVIA
-490 MGGTTGGAGIYG
+490 MGGTTGGAGIYA
-502 KNNGTLLTLNGNLSV
+502 KNNGNTLTLNSALSV
-517 TGVGNKTLTMGGDS
+517 TGVGAKTLSMGGDG
-531 DITFNGLIADGAS
+531 DITFNGLIADGVG
-544 SSVINARTTGT
+544 SVINARSTGT
-555 ATNTRTTT
+555 TTNTRTTT
-563 LGNMNNSFTGAVV
+563 LGNANNSFTGAVV

-581 PTSASV
+581 PASASV
-587 TNYLSVAGIGNSGNN
+587 TNYLSVAGVGNANAN
-602 SYLGKASTINIGGS
+602 SYLGKNATINIGGS
-616 ASGSTAMLKYTG
+616 VAGSTAMLKYTG

-640 GALGNAGID
+640 GANGNAGIE
-649 QSGTGLLKFNNNLTA
+649 QSGTGLLKFNNNFTA
-664 TGSGDKSFVLSG
+664 TAAGDKSFVLSG
-676 STAGTGEI
+676 STTGTGEI

-711 NSYSGATT
+711 NTYSGATT
-719 VSAGTLN
+719 VSKGTLN
-726 VATAGNISSS
+726 VASTGSISSS

-765 SGTVGAV
+765 SGKVGAV

>member
-1 MKGRNIM
+1 
-8 NTKASQKRSKILT
+8 
-21 AKFFLVLLCSLVS
+21 
-34 VGQTTFGA
+34 
-42 TYTSSSTSGTQTW
+42 
-55 SSGTGWSPTAPVS
+55 VS
-68 AADTLLVFSATLASG
+68 AADTSLVFSGTLASG
-83 TALQSANN
+83 TALQSAND
-91 LVGDFLLNN
+91 LAGDFLLNN
-100 LSMSYAGPTS
+100 LAMNYAGPTS

-123 FVNNGA
+123 FVNNVG
-129 TTPTL
+129 TIPL
-134 TFASSGTIKP
+134 LSFASSGTIRP
-144 VETINNAIILG
+144 VARINNAIILN

-161 AAATGTTNNLAGVI
+161 APSAGTTNILGGLI

-185 VGAVNIIGAANTF
+185 AGAVNVIGAANTF
-198 SGGVSI
+198 SGAVSI

-215 NNGANSSLGTSG
+215 NSGANSSLGTSG

-232 GSSNAGELRTTN
+232 GGSNAGELRTTN
-244 ALSETTDK
+244 TVSEATDK

-259 TGGATIANYG
+259 TGGATIRNEG
-269 TGTTLT
+269 TGTLT

-284 TTAKSLTLN
+284 TSAKVLTLN
-293 DKNGSITVNGTIA
+293 DKNGSIIVNGTIA
-306 NDVSGNAVSLVKT
+306 NDVAGNAVSLVKT
-319 SGSLFTVTLNSANGY
+319 ALSVNTVTLNSANGY

-342 GSLAVGNSGAL
+342 GTLVVGNSGAL
-353 GTGALTVT
+353 GSGTLTVT
-361 GLTGATLRAI
+361 GAATLMA
-371 SNVSLANNI
+371 SNNVILANNI
-380 VNNLTGASGYL
+380 ANNITAGSYL
-391 AIDSLQNAGLTNAIT
+391 AIASGQNTGFTNAIT

-440 QGTFMV
+440 QGTFVV

-465 LGSTTASGFLIW
+465 LGGSSTSGFLIW
-477 GNSQSETSDKVIA
+477 GNNQSETSDKVIA
-490 MGGTTGGAGIYG
+490 LGGTTGGAGIYAR
-502 KNNGTLLTLNGNLSV
+502 NNGTLLTLNGNLSV
-517 TGVGNKTLTMGGDS
+517 TGVGNKALTMGGDG
-531 DITFNGLIADGAS
+531 DIAFNGLIADGVG
-544 SSVINARTTGT
+544 SVISARTTGT
-555 ATNTRTTT
+555 TTNTRTTT
-563 LGNMNNSFTGAVV
+563 LGNANNSFTGAVG

-581 PTSASV
+581 AATASV
-587 TNYLSVAGIGNSGNN
+587 TNYLSVAGIGNTGNN

-616 ASGSTAMLKYTG
+616 AAGSTAMLKYTG
-628 SGETSD
+628 AGEISD

-649 QSGTGLLKFNNNLTA
+649 QSGTGLLKFTNNLTA

-676 STAGTGEI
+676 STSGAGEI

-699 KEGSGTWTLSGA
+699 KEGSGTWTLSGV
-711 NSYSGATT
+711 NSYSAATT

-726 VATAGNISSS
+726 VASTGNISSS

-746 VVNGTAGAVAVN
+746 VVNGTAGAVTVN
-758 SGGNLLG
+758 LGGSLLG

-772 TLASG
+772 ALTRG

-805 ITSLTGTAGTAWD
+805 ITSLTGTAGTDWD
-818 LFTVAGG
+818 LFTVTGG
-825 LDLSALSSSA
+825 LDLSALSSLA
-835 TFNLSLDSSGVLA
+835 TFNLSLDSTGALA
-848 GFDSAS
+848 GFS
-854 DYAWTFAKAVSIT
+854 DTSEYTWTFAKAAGIT
-867 GLFSTDAGTDI
+867 GLSSTDAGTDI
-878 STLFNISATN
+878 SSLFNISATN

-902 VGETTGGYTN
+902 VGETSGGYTS
-912 LNLMAVP
+912 LNLTTVP

-929 GLGALMIL
+929 GLAALMIF
-937 RTFRRQRS
+937 RTFRRRQS

>member
-1 MKGRNIM
+1 M
-8 NTKASQKRSKILT
+8 NTQNNQSNVRNLRKNFLPLLLAVAGVLT
-21 AKFFLVLLCSLVS
+21 
-34 VGQTTFGA
+34 GQTAFGA
-42 TYTSSSTSGTQTW
+42 TYTSTSTSGVNTW
-55 SSGTGWSPTAPVS
+55 SSGAGWNAVPVS
-68 AADTLLVFSATLASG
+68 AADTSLVFSGTLASG

-100 LSMSYAGPTS
+100 LSMSYAGPAS

-134 TFASSGTIKP
+134 SFASSGTIRP

-161 AAATGTTNNLAGVI
+161 APSAGTTNNLAGLI

-185 VGAVNIIGAANTF
+185 TGVVNIIGGANTF
-198 SGGVSI
+198 SGAVSI

-215 NNGANSSLGTSG
+215 NSGANSSLGTSG
-227 TITVG
+227 TITLGAG
-232 GSSNAGELRTTN
+232 GNSGELRTTN
-244 ALSETTDK
+244 ALSETTGK
-252 TIVMGGS
+252 TFVMGGS
-259 TGGATIANYG
+259 TAGNATIANYGG

-284 TTAKSLTLN
+284 TSAKVLTLN
-293 DKNGSITVNGTIA
+293 DKNGSIIVNGTIA
-306 NDVSGNAVSLVKT
+306 NDVAGNAVSLVKT
-319 SGSLFTVTLNSANGY
+319 ALSVNTVTLNSANGY

-342 GSLAVGNSGAL
+342 GTLAIGNSGAL

-361 GLTGATLRAI
+361 GTSGATLRAI

-391 AIDSLQNAGLTNAIT
+391 AIDSLQNAGFTNAIT

-420 GSRTELLNVNNSF
+420 GSRTELLNANNSF
-433 GGGLKVE
+433 GGGLKV
-440 QGTFMV
+440 QNGTFVV

-452 GANSAIGTSGTVI
+452 NFNSAIGTNGTVI
-465 LGSTTASGFLIW
+465 LGDVASNGFLIW
-477 GNSQSETSDKVIA
+477 GNNQSETSDKVIA

-502 KNNGTLLTLNGNLSV
+502 RNNGTLLTLNGNLSV

-544 SSVINARTTGT
+544 SSVINARSTGT
-555 ATNTRTTT
+555 TTNTRTTT
-563 LGNMNNSFTGAVV
+563 LGNANNSFTGAVV

-581 PTSASV
+581 PASASV
-587 TNYLSVAGIGNSGNN
+587 TNFLSVAGVGNANAN
-602 SYLGKASTINIGGS
+602 SYLGKNATINIGGS
-616 ASGSTAMLKYTG
+616 AAGSTAMLKYTG

-726 VATAGNISSS
+726 VASTGNIISS
-736 SATTINGGNL
+736 SATTVNGGNL
-746 VVNGTAGAVAVN
+746 VVNGTAGAVTVN
-758 SGGNLLG
+758 LGGSLLG

-772 TLASG
+772 ELASG

-784 SPGNLTAASSV
+784 SPGNLTAASSI

-805 ITSLTGTAGTAWD
+805 ITSLAGTAGTNWD
-818 LFTVAGG
+818 LFTVTGG
-825 LDLSALSSSA
+825 LNLSALSSSS
-835 TFNLSLDSSGVLA
+835 TFNLSLDSAGALA
-848 GFDSAS
+848 GFSSTS
-854 DYAWTFAKAVSIT
+854 DYTWTFAKAASIT
-867 GLFSTDAGTDI
+867 GLSSTDAGTDI
-878 STLFNISATN
+878 STLFNILATN

-902 VGETTGGYTN
+902 VGETSAGYTS

-937 RTFRRQRS
+937 RNLRRKRN

>member
-1 MKGRNIM
+1 M
-8 NTKASQKRSKILT
+8 NTQTNQMTVRNFRKN
-21 AKFFLVLLCSLVS
+21 FLPLLLALAGVLA
-34 VGQTTFGA
+34 GQATFGA
-42 TYTSSSTSGTQTW
+42 TYTSTSTSGTQTW
-55 SSGTGWSPTAPVS
+55 SSGTGWSAVPVS
-68 AADTLLVFSATLASG
+68 AADTALVFSATLVSG

-100 LSMSYAGPTS
+100 LSMSYAGPAT

-123 FVNNGA
+123 FVSNGA

-134 TFASSGTIKP
+134 SFATSGTIRP

-161 AAATGTTNNLAGVI
+161 AASAGTTNNLAGLI

-185 VGAVNIIGAANTF
+185 LGAVNVIGAANTF
-198 SGGVSI
+198 SGAVSI
-204 GSGALYVANIG
+204 GSGALYVAKIG
-215 NNGANSSLGTSG
+215 NSGVNSSLGTSG
-227 TITVG
+227 TVTL
-232 GSSNAGELRTTN
+232 GSGATGGELRTTN

-252 TIVMGGS
+252 LIVMGGS
-259 TGGATIANYG
+259 AGGATIANYG
-269 TGTTLT
+269 TSTTLT
-275 LNGNINANS
+275 LSGNINANS
-284 TTAKSLTLN
+284 TSAKVLTLN
-293 DKNGSITVNGTIA
+293 DKSGSITVNGTIA
-306 NDVSGNAVSLVKT
+306 NDFSGNAVSLVK
-319 SGSLFTVTLNSANGY
+319 GGINTVTLNASNAY
-334 TGGTTISS
+334 TGGTAMTN
-342 GSLAVGNSGAL
+342 GALAIGNSGAL
-353 GTGALTVT
+353 GSGALTVT
-361 GLTGATLRAI
+361 GTSGATLMAI
-371 SNVSLANNI
+371 SNVTVANNI
-380 VNNLTGASGYL
+380 ANNITGTGNSSYL
-391 AIDSLQNAGLTNAIT
+391 AIASLQDANLTNAIT
-406 GLISGTGGVRANTA
+406 GLISGTGGVRGNTS

-433 GGGLKVE
+433 GGGLKV
-440 QGTFMV
+440 QKGIFVV

-452 GANSAIGTSGTVI
+452 GFSSAIGTNGTVI
-465 LGSTTASGFLIW
+465 LGDVAGDGFLIW
-477 GNSQSETSDKVIA
+477 GNNQSETSDKVIA

-531 DITFNGLIADGAS
+531 DITFNGLIADGAG
-544 SSVINARTTGT
+544 SVINARSTGT
-555 ATNTRTTT
+555 TTNTRTTT
-563 LGNMNNSFTGAVV
+563 LGNANNSFTGAVV

-587 TNYLSVAGIGNSGNN
+587 TNYLSVAGVGNANAN
-602 SYLGKASTINIGGS
+602 SYLGKNATINIGGS
-616 ASGSTAMLKYTG
+616 AAGSTAILKYTG

-640 GALGNAGID
+640 GANGNAGID
-649 QSGTGLLKFNNNLTA
+649 QSGTGLLKFANNLTA
-664 TGSGDKSFVLSG
+664 TAAGDKSFVLAG

-699 KEGSGTWTLSGA
+699 KEGSGTWTLSGV

-726 VATAGNISSS
+726 VASTGNISSS
-736 SATTINGGNL
+736 SATTVNGGNM
-746 VVNGTAGAVAVN
+746 VVNGTAGAVTVN
-758 SGGNLLG
+758 SGGSLLG

-772 TLASG
+772 ALTSG

-784 SPGNLTAASSV
+784 SPGNLTAASSI

-805 ITSLTGTAGTAWD
+805 ISSLTGTAGTAWD
-818 LFTVAGG
+818 LFTVTGG
-825 LDLSALSSSA
+825 LNLSALSSSS
-835 TFNLSLDSSGVLA
+835 TFNLSLDSAGALA
-848 GFDSAS
+848 GFSSTS
-854 DYAWTFAKAVSIT
+854 DYTWTFAKAASIT
-867 GLFSTDAGTDI
+867 GLSSTSAGTDI
-878 STLFNISATN
+878 SALFNILATN

-912 LNLMAVP
+912 LNLTTVP

-929 GLGALMIL
+929 GLSVLMIL
-937 RTFRRQRS
+937 RTFRRQQS